1 MRRGAALGLVVLLAA
16 LLVTLLLVAR
26 SWESV
31 APQAI
36 QVSRPADPRVNVR
49 FHEHGEQQAGEALRQ
64 GKLPDLQETQ
74 QATDAHA
81 EEVGRALAEV
91 E

>member
-1 MRRGAALGLVVLLAA
+1 MKRGAALGLVVLLLA
-16 LLVTLLLVAR
+16 LVVTLLLVAR
-26 SWESV
+26 SWESL

-36 QVSRPADPRVNVR
+36 QVSQPADPGVNVR
-49 FHEHGEQQAGEALRQ
+49 FHEHGEQQAGDALRQ
-64 GKLPDLQETQ
+64 GRLPDLRETQ

-81 EEVGRALAEV
+81 AEVGRALAEV